1 MRKRF
6 SAGWQHIGM
15 LALWMMV
22 VLGVGPVIGAQLLP
36 QGQQQFFGN
45 DGKPLVGGQVY
56 FYVPSTTTA
65 KTTWQDSGGVTPNTN
80 PVILDAYGRATIF
93 GTGQYR
99 QILKTS
105 TGTTIWDKVVSD
117 YSQSS
122 VFYGGASGGTA
133 NVVTLTAS
141 GYTHTSGQLVF
152 FVATNSNTT
161 NTTLNIN
168 SYGAV
173 PVVKDSASGPT
184 ALTGGE
190 IVAGNT
196 VGVIYDGTAG
206 TYHLTGAPVG
216 TLPSLTVSGTLTA
229 GTVAATSLTIDGVS
243 PVASGEVA
251 AFARNT
257 CPAGWLAADG
267 TAVSRTTYANLYAAI
282 GTTWGVGNGVTT
294 FNVPDFRGEFLR
306 GWDNGRGVDTGRTFA
321 STQTD
326 RIKDHW
332 HYVFNT
338 DHDGENATLSITASN
353 YAMGQ
358 TDYTGSTYFQY
369 TIHGSN
375 TVPTRART
383 SSAPSGTSAT
393 ETAPRNVA
401 VLYCLRY

>member
-1 MRKRF
+1 MRLV
-6 SAGWQHIGM
+6 GV
-15 LALWMMV
+15 LALWLLVAM
-22 VLGVGPVIGAQLLP
+22 GIGPANSAQLLP

-45 DGKPLVGGQVY
+45 DGKPLAGGQVY
-56 FYVPSTTTA
+56 FYVPGTTTG
-65 KTTWQDSGGVTPNTN
+65 KTTWQDSTGATPNTN

-93 GTGQYR
+93 GSGQYR
-99 QILKTS
+99 QVLKTS
-105 TGTTIWDKVVSD
+105 AGVTIWDKIVSD

-122 VFYGGASGGTA
+122 VFYGGASAGTA
-133 NVVTLTAS
+133 NVITLSAA

-152 FVATNSNTT
+152 FVATNSNTG
-161 NTTLNIN
+161 NSTLQIG
-168 SYGAV
+168 SYAV
-173 PVVKDSASGPT
+173 TPIVKDSATGPT

-216 TLPSLTVSGTLTA
+216 TLPSLTVSGTLT
-229 GTVAATSLTIDGVS
+229 TTTLAATNLTIGGIS
-243 PVASGEVA
+243 PVPPGEVA

-257 CPAGWLAADG
+257 CPAGWVAADG
-267 TAVSRTTYANLYAAI
+267 TAISRTTYANLYAAV
-282 GTTWGVGNGVTT
+282 GTAWGVGDGVTT
-294 FNVPDFRGEFLR
+294 FNVPDLRGEFIR
-306 GWDNGRGVDTGRTFA
+306 GWDNSRGVDSGRAFA
-321 STQTD
+321 STQSDTV
-326 RIKDHW
+326 KNHW

-393 ETAPRNVA
+393 ETRPRNIA
-401 VLYCLRY
+401 MLYCVRY